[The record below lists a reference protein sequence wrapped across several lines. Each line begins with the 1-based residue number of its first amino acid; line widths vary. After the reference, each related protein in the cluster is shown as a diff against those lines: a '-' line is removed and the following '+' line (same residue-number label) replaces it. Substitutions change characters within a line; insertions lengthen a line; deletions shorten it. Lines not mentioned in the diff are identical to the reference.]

1 MYSSIDRSKRYV
13 IHPHTRPNTAPP
25 KASCRKKRRRIGDTW
40 LAVAVHKFEDRKK
53 CGDANTVT
61 FPTKVGN

>member
-25 KASCRKKRRRIGDTW
+25 KLQKMRCRIGDTW